1 MSSRSPKWKR
11 PSDVMVMRK
20 KRKPSL
26 PTRNTKEN
34 IKGDVVEKTTVAQ
47 LSRKRS
53 NPFGCSPS
61 KRRNSNK
68 STQGPHGDGN
78 KHVSENTDGA
88 DEKSGGLWDM
98 SDCGYQEVSI
108 MQHCVPLFKYSC

>member
-1 MSSRSPKWKR
+1 MADQSPKWKR

-20 KRKPSL
+20 KRKPAVNNA
-26 PTRNTKEN
+26 RNTKEN
-34 IKGDVVEKTTVAQ
+34 VKACVPEKTTVAQ

-68 STQGPHGDGN
+68 STLVTLGEDN
-78 KHVSENTDGA
+78 KDVSESIDNA
-88 DEKSGGLWDM
+88 EEKSGTFWDIL
-98 SDCGYQEVSI
+98 SETEGNKQQV
-108 MQHCVPLFKYSC
+108 